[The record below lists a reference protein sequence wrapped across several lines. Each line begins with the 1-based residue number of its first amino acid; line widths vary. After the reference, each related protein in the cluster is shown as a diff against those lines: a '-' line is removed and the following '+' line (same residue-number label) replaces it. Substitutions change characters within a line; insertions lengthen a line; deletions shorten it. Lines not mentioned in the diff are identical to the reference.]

1 MTMGAQNGGAS
12 ASNATVAQRLE
23 ASMFS
28 IHSQILTGKIN
39 LPLDLNT
46 FWAFLHQVD
55 PMLASLG
62 LGVPEVLNLW
72 EIWQQRGLIS
82 IAYNNTVQPVEPF
95 IVGAVPL
102 QQEGVEVGKTSE
114 KHQGEGD
121 WPSLGNKPR
130 EELRRGV
137 ESVPN
142 GKPNWGPVGGE
153 AGGGHIPIARFPSVG
168 EHPVD
173 AHRDRLPGADAV
185 GPVGAG
191 VWGAFDGI
199 NLAPG
204 TFN

>member
-1 MTMGAQNGGAS
+1 
-12 ASNATVAQRLE
+12 
-23 ASMFS
+23 MFS

-114 KHQGEGD
+114 KHQGEHTEAKRD
-121 WPSLGNKPR
+121 NLRDTRALTAHQARNRKPSGR
-130 EELRRGV
+130 
-137 ESVPN
+137 
-142 GKPNWGPVGGE
+142 
-153 AGGGHIPIARFPSVG
+153 PIG
-168 EHPVD
+168 C
-173 AHRDRLPGADAV
+173 
-185 GPVGAG
+185 
-191 VWGAFDGI
+191 
-199 NLAPG
+199 NLAASPVSTCRNTKRWMFICQIPRICG
-204 TFN
+204 MSSLFCWG